1 MKLPLWVDHWTA
13 VCAAHGVPGDS
24 RAGKMK
30 HTFRIL
36 GKRVITFEFRPY
48 RWVFYRF
55 DREVFSREA
64 DTAGITK
71 APSPHEPGPSPCG
84 LFAGTMP
91 ADDEALK
98 LLMDHLAKA
107 VADGRLPFVKAVVAD
122 GAAVAEDAEP
132 TVPEAE
138 ANPATP

>member
-30 HTFRIL
+30 HQFRIL

-48 RWVFYRF
+48 RWVIYRF
-55 DREVFSREA
+55 EREA
-64 DTAGITK
+64 FLTEVDMAGITK
-71 APSPHEPGPSPCG
+71 EPSPHEPGPTPCG
-84 LFAGTMP
+84 IFAGTMP

-98 LLMDHLAKA
+98 VLMDRLAGA
-107 VADGRLPFVKAVVAD
+107 VAAGRLPFVR
-122 GAAVAEDAEP
+122 AAVATDP
-132 TVPEAE
+132 AE
-138 ANPATP
+138 AVEPLGEAPEPPEMAD